1 MADQED
7 FRRLEEKVDKLTDA
21 VTKLVL
27 IEERQTTQGARI
39 GALEQRVAANE
50 VVAAKTEQT
59 VHKWVNRGIGVWA
72 LAAVIFAMAQLGTK
86 FVGK

>member
-1 MADQED
+1 MPDPED

-21 VTKLVL
+21 VMRLVL

-39 GALEQRVAANE
+39 GALEQRVTAVE
-50 VVAAKTEQT
+50 VGTIKTEQT
-59 VHKWVNRGIGVWA
+59 VHKWINRGIGVWA
-72 LAAVIFAMAQLGTK
+72 VAAVIFAVAQLGVK